1 MLLLLFN
8 NGLLL
13 QFGYIFHAGSNN
25 PVVTFTIPIAYI
37 KNYTP
42 LMNIQAGNTSSN
54 NPEGNPRVNKISL
67 TSVQFNANVSS
78 NKEGFYWLTI
88 GT

>member
-13 QFGYIFHAGSNN
+13 QFGYLHHAGVNN
-25 PVVTFTIPIAYI
+25 SVVTYTLPIGYT

-42 LMNIQAGNTSSN
+42 LMNIQAANTGAN
-54 NPEGNPRVNKISL
+54 NTEGNPRVNIISL
-67 TSVQFNANVSS
+67 TSVTFNSNVSS
-78 NKEGFYWLTI
+78 NKEGFYWLSI
-88 GT
+88 GS